1 MISLLLAL
9 TPLLTPQQTE
19 TMKVRPS
26 TEAQAVAEFEA
37 TCVAGL
43 YDVNALKRAV
53 AASARG
59 YRFEGSDTAASWRNW
74 LSPYGTVHFLEG
86 VAATSELVPKC
97 NLTSF
102 TRKPV
107 DRGALE
113 AALRAMAKRQSA
125 RAYAEHNTRIGR
137 HWSWYNNRNEAMTV
151 EVHLDR
157 RTPQQIVLMLKPYA
171 VEK

>member
-1 MISLLLAL
+1 MIALLLAL
-9 TPLLTPQQTE
+9 TAPVPQQTE

-26 TEAQAVAEFEA
+26 TEAEAVAEFEA

-43 YDVNALKRAV
+43 FDYGALKQAA
-53 AASARG
+53 AASRRG
-59 YRFEGSDTAASWRNW
+59 YSFEDSGSAANWRNW
-74 LSPYGTVHFLEG
+74 TSPYGTLHYLQGIPE
-86 VAATSELVPKC
+86 SSDIVPRC

-113 AALRAMAKRQSA
+113 AAVRAMAKRHSA
-125 RAYAEHNTRIGR
+125 RGYVEDRDNARGR
-137 HWSWYNNRNEAMTV
+137 FWSWYNRAGRPMAV
-151 EVHLDR
+151 EVYLDR

-171 VEK
+171 VQK